1 MEDKFDKYIL
11 QQKLMEVIENSTSVQ
26 EMANWCA
33 RFSKKY
39 KGVIQE
45 TPQPPK
51 EAKASQWK
59 DLPIGTGQTYT
70 NSQDSLMGQIT
81 ITPNTIPHSYYYY
94 GKKIY
99 AYLDYSSSM
108 LSDDVARDYTMNFAK
123 VELLDKFKND
133 MLSKGVFKF
142 DCKSEKQFTTF
153 DTKHRVFMTIELDT
167 LIKEVL
173 NA

>member
-1 MEDKFDKYIL
+1 
-11 QQKLMEVIENSTSVQ
+11 MEVIENSTSVQ

-39 KGVIQE
+39 KGVIRE

-51 EAKASQWK
+51 EEGDGKS
-59 DLPIGTGQTYT
+59 YT
-70 NSQDSLMGQIT
+70 ISQDSLMGQIT
-81 ITPNTIPHSYYYY
+81 ITPNTIPHSYYGKNY

-108 LSDDVARDYTMNFAK
+108 TLDDVARDYATNFAK

-142 DCKSEKQFTTF
+142 DCKSEKQFATF

-173 NA
+173 DA

>member
-33 RFSKKY
+33 RFATKY
-39 KGVIQE
+39 KGVVA
-45 TPQPPK
+45 TPPKPPK
-51 EAKASQWK
+51 EEGDGKS
-59 DLPIGTGQTYT
+59 YT
-70 NSQDSLMGQIT
+70 ISQDSLMGQIT
-81 ITPNTIPHSYYYY
+81 IAPNTIMNTFY

-99 AYLDYSSSM
+99 ACIDYSLNM
-108 LSDDVARDYTMNFAK
+108 LSEDVARDYATNFAK

-142 DCKSEKQFTTF
+142 DWKSEKQFATY

>member
-33 RFSKKY
+33 RFATKY
-39 KGVIQE
+39 KGVVS
-45 TPQPPK
+45 TPPKPPK
-51 EAKASQWK
+51 EEGDGKS
-59 DLPIGTGQTYT
+59 YT
-70 NSQDSLMGQIT
+70 ISQDSLMGQIT
-81 ITPNTIPHSYYYY
+81 ITPNTIVGPPYVIPHSYYV
-94 GKKIY
+94 KKIY
-99 AYLDYSSSM
+99 AYLDHSSSM
-108 LSDDVARDYTMNFAK
+108 VQDQVARDYAMNFAK

-142 DCKSEKQFTTF
+142 DCKSEKQFATF